1 MQGYRGALHRKAE
14 ILATLEPGMRSQA
27 DDGHSSRR
35 FIFDLMAVIIDGL
48 LRLNLKLHKHLA
60 LIYMYTVKDRIER

>member
-1 MQGYRGALHRKAE
+1 
-14 ILATLEPGMRSQA
+14 
-27 DDGHSSRR
+27 
-35 FIFDLMAVIIDGL
+35 MAVIIDGL